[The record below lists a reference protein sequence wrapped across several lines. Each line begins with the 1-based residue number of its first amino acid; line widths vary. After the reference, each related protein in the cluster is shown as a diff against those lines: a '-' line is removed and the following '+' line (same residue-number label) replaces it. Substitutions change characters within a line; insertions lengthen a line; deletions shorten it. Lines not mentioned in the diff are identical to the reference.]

1 MNKLPILLIS
11 AAALMLGGCQ
21 SSQVKIDGRFV
32 GNEAKTVYLEQTA
45 MNSQQL
51 VDSTTLDAEGHYRF
65 RIEKA
70 PASPALYNI
79 LYNGER
85 IPLFLAGGDRVT
97 VNSVGSVVRNYTVEG
112 SAESELVR
120 EFYQQFIAG
129 AQQLDEIAVKAADTA
144 LSEEERKA
152 LVEQYSTEYYRLRRA
167 QLEFITRNNTSLA
180 AVYAIYQRLAGDRY
194 LYDGKSDVVY
204 YRSVAAGLSERYPDS
219 PYLKLLQGDVARM
232 EASARLAAEIT
243 EATFPEIELPDMYG
257 KKIKL
262 SSLKGKVILL
272 EFWSAEL
279 GNSNVLNAELKELY
293 AAYKDAKTP
302 LEIYQVAIDTSK
314 PLWINAVQEQALPWI
329 SVSDLRGRA
338 TTALGTY
345 NVQKIPTNF
354 LFDKEGTIVA
364 RDIRG
369 EELEKKLRQ
378 LTR

>member
-1 MNKLPILLIS
+1 MNKLSILLIS

-21 SSQVKIDGRFV
+21 SSHVKIDGRFV
-32 GNEAKTVYLEQTA
+32 GNDAKTVYLEQTA
-45 MNSQQL
+45 ASGQQII
-51 VDSTTLDAEGHYRF
+51 DSTSLDNEGNYRF

-70 PASPALYNI
+70 PKSPALYNI

-112 SAESELVR
+112 SAESQLVR

-129 AQQLDEIAVKAADTA
+129 AQQLDEIAMKTADPA
-144 LSEEERKA
+144 LSEADRKA
-152 LVEQYSTEYYRLRRA
+152 LVDQYSTEYYRLRRA
-167 QLEFITRNNTSLA
+167 QLEFITRHNGSLA

-194 LYDGKSDVVY
+194 LYDGKSDVIY
-204 YRSVAAGLSERYPDS
+204 YRSVVEGLTENYPDS
-219 PYLKLLQGDVARM
+219 PYLKMLQGDVERM
-232 EASARLAAEIT
+232 EAEVRLAAEVT
-243 EATFPEIELPDMYG
+243 EAAFPEIEMPDMYG

-293 AAYKDAKTP
+293 AKYKDATTP
-302 LEIYQVAIDTSK
+302 LEVYQVAVDTSK
-314 PLWINAVQEQALPWI
+314 PIWINAVQEQALPWI

-338 TTALGTY
+338 TTALGIY
-345 NVQKIPTNF
+345 NVQKLPTNF
-354 LFDKEGTIVA
+354 LFDKEGTIIA

-369 EELEKKLRQ
+369 EELEKQLRQ

>member
-204 YRSVAAGLSERYPDS
+204 YRSVAEGLSERYPDS